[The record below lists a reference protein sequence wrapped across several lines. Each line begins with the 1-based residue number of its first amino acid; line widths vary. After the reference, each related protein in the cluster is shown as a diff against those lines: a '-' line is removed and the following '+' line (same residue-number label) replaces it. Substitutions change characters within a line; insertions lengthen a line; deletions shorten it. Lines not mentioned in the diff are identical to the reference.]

1 VRVAARA
8 SPRRGDGLF
17 FSAIEKE
24 TGGTMRN
31 ITLILAAAL
40 AGTAFAASKPGPRK
54 DPWKYA
60 GEDHGVRFFFQPDAK
75 GGIRIKVENGLDTR
89 VDVLYRVMD
98 TDWKMRFA
106 SSLQPHGADSTIR
119 YRPSEK
125 DALVRYPYFDQV
137 FLERVEGAASAAS
150 EASAEATPGRS

>member
-1 VRVAARA
+1 
-8 SPRRGDGLF
+8 
-17 FSAIEKE
+17 
-24 TGGTMRN
+24 MRN